1 MEAQNGFKGQR
12 GEGCNQIL
20 HDGTILIE
28 NQWLRVFTATSES
41 TWPSWQYRERGE
53 CRINALRI
61 HQSP

>member
-41 TWPSWQYRERGE
+41 TWPS
-53 CRINALRI
+53 
-61 HQSP
+61 